1 MSRHL
6 SDNAADREL
15 GATWE
20 RHFCRMAEWYGK
32 SFLPQQIG
40 RTGAATWR
48 KGNRTQSQPALLP
61 DITIFSWPG
70 EHHEIKHKAPSKY
83 RRREGMGSY
92 GYERY
97 RLRPLVD
104 FRLETQQ
111 PVFCTV
117 HDWEAAGAHRS
128 NESMPNVLQ
137 DWRVVDVMTLD
148 TYITEQ
154 RLSPDWLGTWVNG
167 QAQQREGYYWPVSLW
182 VSLDLWW
189 GLPE

>member
-6 SDNAADREL
+6 SDNAADRQLGEL
-15 GATWE
+15 WE
-20 RHFCRMAEWYGK
+20 QQFCRMAEWYGK

-40 RTGAATWR
+40 RRGAAMWQKGDR
-48 KGNRTQSQPALLP
+48 KRSTPALLP
-61 DITIFSWPG
+61 DLTIFTWPG
-70 EHHEIKHKAPSKY
+70 EHHEIKHKAPTKDRPS
-83 RRREGMGSY
+83 RARSY

-117 HDWEAAGAHRS
+117 HDWDAAGAHRS
-128 NESMPNVLQ
+128 DEPMPNVLQ
-137 DWRVVDVMTLD
+137 DWRIVDVMALD
-148 TYITEQ
+148 AYITEQ
-154 RLSPDWLGTWVNG
+154 RLSTEWLGTWVDG
-167 QAQQREGYYWPVSLW
+167 QAQQREGYYWPISLW

-189 GLPE
+189 GLPA